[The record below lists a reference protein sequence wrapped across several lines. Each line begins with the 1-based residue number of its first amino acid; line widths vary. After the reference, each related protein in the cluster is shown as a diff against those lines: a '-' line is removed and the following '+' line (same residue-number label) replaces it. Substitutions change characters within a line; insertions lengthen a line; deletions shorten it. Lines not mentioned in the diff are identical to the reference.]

1 MSKSVVSI
9 TRCNRYHP
17 LELRKAMLDLLEP
30 FGGIKALVRLGQ
42 KVLLKPNLL
51 AAASPAEAVTTH
63 PLVVKVMSELIIEA
77 GGKVYIGDS
86 PGSDSQAQAHQAAGY
101 KQVMAETG
109 AEMLL
114 FENIKEVKVNGS
126 KDRIIPL
133 AAELDQVDLIINMAK
148 LKTHSLTG
156 MTAAVKNTYGCIAG
170 NYKKRFH
177 MEHPLPL
184 DFSRLVVDVCLA
196 VKPAFSIIDAIVA
209 MEGVGP
215 RRGKARQAGLLLA
228 SDNPFAVDTVAAEI
242 AGFLPEQVTT
252 IAVAKQLKLP
262 GALLSDIDVNGLTI
276 GESRLKDFD
285 RGPADAG
292 KVSRLIAN
300 FPLAWFRNMLYARRP
315 YPAVDADACS
325 GCGDCVENC
334 PVQVIKMAGDIPDLD
349 LYNCIRCYCCQEL
362 CAEGAIKLKS
372 GGQ

>member
-1 MSKSVVSI
+1 MSKTVVSV

-17 LELRKAMLDLLEP
+17 LELRTAMLELLEP
-30 FGGIKALVRLGQ
+30 FGGIKSLVKPGQ

-63 PLVVKVMSELIIEA
+63 PLVVKVMSELIIET
-77 GGKVYIGDS
+77 GGKVFIGDG
-86 PGSDSQAQAHQAAGY
+86 PGSGSQEQAHQAAGY

-109 AEMLL
+109 AEMLI

-126 KDRIIPL
+126 KGRIIPL
-133 AAELDQVDLIINMAK
+133 AAELDQVDLVINMAK

-156 MTAAVKNTYGCIAG
+156 MTAAVKNTYGCLAG
-170 NYKKRFH
+170 NNKKRFH

-196 VKPAFSIIDAIVA
+196 VKPAFSIIDAVVA

-228 SDNPFAVDTVAAEI
+228 SGSPFALDTVAAEI
-242 AGFLPEQVTT
+242 AGFQPEQVTT
-252 IAVAKQLKLP
+252 IAVARQLKLP
-262 GALLSDIDVNGLTI
+262 GALFTEIELKGLTI

-315 YPAVDADACS
+315 YPTVDADACS

-372 GGQ
+372 GG